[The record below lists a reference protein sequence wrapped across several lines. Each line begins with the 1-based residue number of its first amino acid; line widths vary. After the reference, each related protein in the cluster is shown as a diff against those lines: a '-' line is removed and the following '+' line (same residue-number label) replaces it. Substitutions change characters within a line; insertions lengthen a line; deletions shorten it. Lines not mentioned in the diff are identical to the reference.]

1 MAVDPITSSD
11 GGKTRKCDRE
21 KRIAEI
27 KAMGE
32 GVKVQGEE
40 TSEGRTVGW
49 GVAVLWVGEQPH
61 LPGLNTPEHRS
72 RLVYIFQ
79 CWYRRKSLA
88 SKLDAMS
95 WDFLNLTAS
104 F

>member
-32 GVKVQGEE
+32 GGKVQGEE
-40 TSEGRTVGW
+40 TTEGRTVGW
-49 GVAVLWVGEQPH
+49 GVAVLWVGEAPH
-61 LPGLNTPEHRS
+61 LLGLNTPEHRS
-72 RLVYIFQ
+72 RLVDVVQ
-79 CWYRRKSLA
+79 CWYTLNSLQA
-88 SKLDAMS
+88 
-95 WDFLNLTAS
+95 
-104 F
+104 